1 MKIQQVSVSKLF
13 GLFDHII
20 PLNSEDRITLLLG
33 ENGLGKTI
41 ILKMID
47 GIFNR
52 RYSIFN
58 EIPFGLFEIK
68 FDDDRFIEV
77 SKESNGSN
85 ESKLIV
91 RGPYANEKPFN
102 MTPQS
107 IKNLSAIIRDLERHM
122 PELLQAERNLWVNR
136 VTDEMLTIDDMVE
149 YYGRFFGSAR
159 SVSRQRTPDWL
170 EEIQKQLNIEFIQ
183 TNRLSIN
190 TSAKLGRASGSPRR
204 NHPGDSV
211 DEYSQD
217 LASKIRDALT
227 KSAEISSSLDS
238 TFPSRLMKSISQDAA
253 PPFSE
258 EELREELRKLQIK
271 RADLTDAGLL
281 DRDMADVQIPDQRV
295 EGFTLNALSIYISD
309 AKEKL
314 QVFDDLLRRV
324 DLFRDIIKRRFLYK
338 TLSVSKQEGFVFKSG
353 DSKIPLGSL
362 SSGEQHE
369 IVLLYELLFRV
380 QPDSLILIDEPEI
393 SLHIAWQQEFLRDLL
408 QITKISEFDALI
420 ATHSPD
426 IIHDRWD
433 LTVNLQGPAE
443 QTEEVEQM
451 QVND

>member
-1 MKIQQVSVSKLF
+1 
-13 GLFDHII
+13 
-20 PLNSEDRITLLLG
+20 
-33 ENGLGKTI
+33 
-41 ILKMID
+41 
-47 GIFNR
+47 
-52 RYSIFN
+52 
-58 EIPFGLFEIK
+58 
-68 FDDDRFIEV
+68 
-77 SKESNGSN
+77 
-85 ESKLIV
+85 
-91 RGPYANEKPFN
+91 
-102 MTPQS
+102 
-107 IKNLSAIIRDLERHM
+107 M
-122 PELLQAERNLWVNR
+122 PELMQAERGLWVNR
-136 VTDEMLTIDDMVE
+136 LTDEMLTIDDLFE
-149 YYGRFFGSAR
+149 YYERFFGPDR
-159 SVSRQRTPDWL
+159 SGSRHSTPAWL
-170 EEIQKQLNIEFIQ
+170 EEIQEQLNIQFIQ

-190 TSAKLGRASGSPRR
+190 TPAKPGRASGSPRR

-238 TFPSRLMKSISQDAA
+238 TFPGRLMQSISQEAE

-309 AKEKL
+309 AKKKL
-314 QVFDDLLRRV
+314 QVFDDLLHRV

-380 QPDSLILIDEPEI
+380 QPNSLILIDEPEI
-393 SLHIAWQQEFLRDLL
+393 SLHIAWQQEFLKDLL

-433 LTVNLQGPAE
+433 LTVNLQGPVDEA
-443 QTEEVEQM
+443 EEVAQM

>member
-122 PELLQAERNLWVNR
+122 PELVQAERNLWVNR

-408 QITKISEFDALI
+408 QITEISEFDALI

-433 LTVNLQGPAE
+433 LTVNLQGPVE